1 MEEELQLQLANFQA
15 CIENRDERLARSVL
29 DEGYALMLVVPQPA
43 VVPRSRWLEVLP
55 DYVVHSYAVEHVD
68 VDVDG
73 DVAVV
78 LQRVQMEATVLGEDR
93 SGTFVLTDVWRR
105 RPIGWRVWR
114 RHSTPQS
121 AGPMPDA
128 AGPNFGP

>member
-1 MEEELQLQLANFQA
+1 MDEELQRQLANFQA
-15 CIENRDERLARSVL
+15 CIERRDEPLARSVL

-55 DYVVHSYAVEHVD
+55 DYVVHSYAVKHVE

-93 SGTFVLTDVWRR
+93 SGMFVLTDVWLR
-105 RPIGWRVWR
+105 RPIGWRLWR
-114 RHSTPQS
+114 RHSTPHS
-121 AGPMPDA
+121 AGPMP
-128 AGPNFGP
+128 G